1 LRGVWGDPL
10 PTFRPAPTVKDAA
23 LIDTAIVEMWTS
35 VATGADIG
43 AALSRTA
50 TRINRLLGQTH

>member
-1 LRGVWGDPL
+1 
-10 PTFRPAPTVKDAA
+10 
-23 LIDTAIVEMWTS
+23 MWTS

-50 TRINRLLGQTH
+50 TRINRLLGQTP